1 LEPEVSRLSIALAA
15 YVVLGILAWTTMS
28 DERFRL
34 VTLAILAMF
43 AVKTLVRRNDVLH
56 PGESEKE
63 EHEPM

>member
-28 DERFRL
+28 DERVRL

-63 EHEPM
+63 EHKPM